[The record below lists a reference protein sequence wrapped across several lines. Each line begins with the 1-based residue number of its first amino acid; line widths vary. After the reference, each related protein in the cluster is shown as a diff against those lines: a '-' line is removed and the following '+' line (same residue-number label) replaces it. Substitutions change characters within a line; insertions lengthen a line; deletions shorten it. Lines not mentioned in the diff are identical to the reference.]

1 VERGKQVSQGFFK
14 RLLMRAFGGSCD
26 LMLDPIHRNE
36 LANAAVK
43 LWRGDNESLEY
54 FGDSANYVYSFT
66 ESSETRYLRLIPSFK
81 RTKGQIEAEL
91 DFITYLNRGGVNSVL
106 PVSSVMGRL
115 VEEMSSANS
124 LLFACVFE
132 EAKGERFRYDS
143 AKSNKEHFKL
153 RGRTLGKIHALSKV
167 YVSSASSHRF
177 IWDED
182 KLLIDA
188 NDFLPKSEK
197 IVWREYDV
205 LKEHLQNRPKS
216 NQTYGLIHGDFGETN
231 YRNQDG
237 CLNIFDFDDCCYHWF
252 AHDLAVTIYPHGW
265 RKEGLQ
271 LLAWLLEGYSEY
283 VSLNVSHAEITMF
296 CQWRLIYMFFV
307 YARKWGFENLSQQQA
322 NWFAQKREN
331 IARGYKWYA

>member
-1 VERGKQVSQGFFK
+1 
-14 RLLMRAFGGSCD
+14 
-26 LMLDPIHRNE
+26 MLDSIHRNE

-54 FGDSANYVYSFT
+54 LGDSANYVYSFI
-66 ESSETRYLRLIPSFK
+66 EFSETRYLRLISSCN
-81 RTKGQIEAEL
+81 RTKEQIEAEL
-91 DFITYLNRGGVNSVL
+91 DFITYLNRGGVNAVL

-124 LLFACVFE
+124 FLFACVFE

-143 AKSNKEHFKL
+143 AKPNKEHFKI

-177 IWDED
+177 VWDED

-188 NDFLPKSEK
+188 NDFLPMSEK

-205 LKEHLQNRPKS
+205 LKELLQDHRKS

-231 YRNQDG
+231 YRYQDAR
-237 CLNIFDFDDCCYHWF
+237 LNIFDFDDCCYHWF
-252 AHDLAVTIYPHGW
+252 AYDLAVTIYPHGW

-271 LLAWLLEGYSEY
+271 LLDWLLEGYSEY
-283 VSLNVSHAEITMF
+283 VPLNVPLAEITMF
-296 CQWRLIYMFFV
+296 CQWRLIYMFLV
-307 YARKWGFENLSQQQA
+307 YARKWGFENLSHQQA

-331 IARGYKWYA
+331 IADGYKWYA